1 MQYRIILGL
10 FIVNN
15 KNRKMDLLGGSSM
28 KRTYQPKK
36 ANRKKRH
43 GFLVRMGTTGGK
55 RVLRAR
61 RNKGRKQIAA

>member
-1 MQYRIILGL
+1 
-10 FIVNN
+10 
-15 KNRKMDLLGGSSM
+15 M

-43 GFLVRMGTTGGK
+43 GFLVRMSTTGGK
-55 RVLRAR
+55 RVIRAR